1 MSFYSQNFSSST
13 ISGQTVSSLADSVLY
28 IRNEDRANLLSTWG
42 AKKNIAMSVLDTDG
56 VRAVVFFNNDHQK
69 YTRFNDLTSDKMI
82 QDALRINKVKDL
94 YVLGRYPGQPG
105 AYFDR
110 TTNIHISS
118 ILQYCRDED
127 ILPRFITSSE
137 NIYEGYTP
145 LGLFTN
151 DQEYDNMSLVENNLF
166 TKEFIN
172 SEVQAVDNLHSV
184 VGEEFTRSYDAPGL
198 DPSIYWLSNK
208 L

>member
-1 MSFYSQNFSSST
+1 MAFYSQNFSSST
-13 ISGQTVSSLADSVLY
+13 ISGQTVSALADSVLY
-28 IRNEDRANLLSTWG
+28 IRNEDRANVLSAWG
-42 AKKNIAMSVLDTDG
+42 AKKNIAVPVLDTDG
-56 VRAVVFFNNDHQK
+56 ERAVVFFNNAHQK

-82 QDALRINKVKDL
+82 QDALRINRVKNF

-110 TTNIHISS
+110 TNNIHVSS
-118 ILQYCRDED
+118 ILQYSRDDD

-151 DQEYDNMSLVENNLF
+151 DQEYDNMSLVENNLSTKGF
-166 TKEFIN
+166 TD
-172 SEVQAVDNLHSV
+172 SEMQAVDNPHSV

-198 DPSIYWLSNK
+198 DPSIYWLSEK